1 MMLIP
6 AHREVMNLV
15 YYQDKSI
22 EEVCRPDKH
31 RQDANVLRASSTGG
45 VASRSG
51 REGPWL
57 CSAKCLGHL
66 FVI

>member
-31 RQDANVLRASSTGG
+31 RQDANVLR
-45 VASRSG
+45 VVNWRS
-51 REGPWL
+51 
-57 CSAKCLGHL
+57 CFAKRA
-66 FVI
+66 